1 MRLLSGLQRLV
12 EFFSIK
18 PKPVKNITI
27 LQKCVC
33 NFCSEACHAHGHKTR
48 SISDVCDKIRELGL
62 QKKSDIEKHASSIN
76 EESNGGL
83 SRIERI
89 DDVSYNCL
97 NRQQLEKNV
106 LTLHDRKFLFL
117 FYG

>member
-1 MRLLSGLQRLV
+1 MRILSGLQRLV

-48 SISDVCDKIRELGL
+48 SISDVCDKIREFGL
-62 QKKSDIEKHASSIN
+62 QKNSDIEKHASSIN
-76 EESNGGL
+76 EKSNCGL
-83 SRIERI
+83 LTIERI
-89 DDVSYNCL
+89 DDVSSNYCIPNTS
-97 NRQQLEKNV
+97 K
-106 LTLHDRKFLFL
+106 KMF
-117 FYG
+117 